1 MNPCFMYNSI
11 YTLLARRKALMRE
24 LMMLDEQ
31 LIDLIVK

>member
-1 MNPCFMYNSI
+1 MNQNILS
-11 YTLLARRKALMRE
+11 LLARRKALMRE